1 MNDCDPLQVT
11 WRLNSDSITKPDR
24 AKKKKIL
31 YLGAAFLDLNTVHF
45 IQLPSCMQL
54 SCIGD

>member
-24 AKKKKIL
+24 AKKKNL
-31 YLGAAFLDLNTVHF
+31 YLGTAFLDLNTVHF